1 MRVLVTIKRS
11 PAQRYLVHLI
21 TQELIHEVKSLI
33 NNKRHSQAIVTI
45 LSKGILERKVSNEEL
60 PIIKADL
67 VLSERNAHWD
77 LVK

>member
-21 TQELIHEVKSLI
+21 TQKLIHEVRSLI
-33 NNKRHSQAIVTI
+33 NNKKHSQAIVTI
-45 LSKGILERKVSNEEL
+45 MSKGVLERKISIGEV
-60 PIIKADL
+60 PIVKADL
-67 VLSERNAHWD
+67 VLTEHNAHWD